1 MRALIVDD
9 DRDFCEEACDLLAEA
24 GFDCAWLTTP
34 AEIKTLPATALDVAL
49 IDLQMPGTDG
59 FGAIELL
66 WQSGARPHVIL
77 ISGEAA
83 DILRT
88 ASDYTSSVGLSVLG
102 TLTKPINVPQLLSLI
117 SGIQP
122 EAPLQVVDL
131 SVVPAAKGGGFDGIH
146 AYFQPQVSLIDGTV
160 CGAEALARWFDTSG
174 REVGPARFLPEI
186 SRSGRMAA
194 FTWWITQGAL
204 DGCRTWQS
212 HGVSAGVS
220 INWNAEMLMEPEAVA
235 KLERLRE
242 AAGLEAGL
250 VTIELL
256 EGSSVSA
263 APRALAALG
272 RLRLL
277 GYRIA
282 LDDFGCAHS
291 NFDQLVRLPLSEIK
305 IDRSLVQ
312 GAIRWSAERSAV
324 AAICRTA
331 DELGITCIAEG
342 IETVEQARMMQDIGC
357 GVGQGFLFA
366 KALPAQEL
374 AEASRKGFSS
384 LIFPVQAQ
392 A

>member
-9 DRDFCEEACDLLAEA
+9 DRDFCEEACDLLGEA
-24 GFDCAWLTTP
+24 GFDCAWLTAP
-34 AEIKTLPATALDVAL
+34 ADIKALPATPLDVAL

-66 WQSGARPHVIL
+66 WQSGARPHIIL

-88 ASDYTSSVGLSVLG
+88 ASDYTRSLGLSVLG
-102 TLTKPINVPQLLSLI
+102 TLTKPINVPQLLALV
-117 SGIQP
+117 SGMRP
-122 EAPLQVVDL
+122 EAPVQLADL
-131 SVVPAAKGGGFDGIH
+131 SAVPAATGSGFDGIQT
-146 AYFQPQVSLIDGTV
+146 YFQPQVSLVDGTV
-160 CGAEALARWFDTSG
+160 CGAEALARWFDASG

-194 FTWWITQGAL
+194 FTWWMTNGAL
-204 DGCRTWQS
+204 EGCRAWQGS
-212 HGVSAGVS
+212 GIRAGVS
-220 INWNAEMLMEPEAVA
+220 VNWNAEMLMESEAVSQ
-235 KLERLRE
+235 LESLRE
-242 AAGLEAGL
+242 AAGLDAGL
-250 VTIELL
+250 ITIELL

-331 DELGITCIAEG
+331 EDLGIACIAEG

-366 KALPAQEL
+366 RALPAREL
-374 AEASRKGFSS
+374 ADASRKGFSS
-384 LIFPVQAQ
+384 LIVPVHAE